1 MQNTIEKTQKINYCK
16 VAPYKA
22 ENDDKVVN
30 SVFENIPD
38 KENSN
43 TNNKENKVQIYL
55 TKNESFNRINAVLAN
70 KLTNDEIEKLLKEL
84 GIVETKAKTYRL
96 EDINCLIKS
105 IENVISNYTI
115 KRASY
120 EVKKAYNYVKNLICG
135 DDETKGENNILI
147 NSIKAAYIS
156 AKESNLKKEIR
167 EYTGECK
174 LAQMWKNLWSKD
186 MLKEL
191 GLTPEQAEN
200 KEILNQKIEEYL
212 KSKDLIINET
222 DSIETKN
229 QKYDKIKKVLARFIE
244 KTSLENKAHVVNFVT
259 QVCADDR
266 DKALELIESS
276 CLGNVEQ
283 ISKIQLAVVKNYQT
297 LTTTDKKGDVVN
309 NDTQGKWSEN
319 AFSKMKDEDLK
330 SATEYMNNETKN
342 YIFDK
347 EKYEKCKL
355 IAEEARKKL
364 NNGLAL
370 TEEEKLA
377 LEYVDRY
384 SSLVN
389 ENSGAIV
396 GFAMNNIAEDEN
408 IVKDCAK
415 KTMNQVEESGIQE
428 DVTATAGAYVSKH
441 QEELGTTINDFVNK
455 INELTDKQNT
465 EAVEAIKKSATAQ
478 TSEETA
484 QTAVQTKNQTEKE
497 TSSTTVQFG
506 INESSDI
513 VVQNTATHIYKNDK
527 QTSAQTNPQ
536 EKQAA
541 RIPTSCQ
548 DIATITFTGSNAD
561 SLGFNSHVT
570 GDNVGTLYK
579 EGKISIADIFK
590 NGDSNARKF
599 ALDIFKKLKPEYQA
613 GIIKTCGGDYST
625 TEELLANASLDAF
638 ENLKDMHYANAALN
652 KMLKDK
658 RNELEEKQ
666 KLVKT

>member
-16 VAPYKA
+16 VVPHKS

-30 SVFENIPD
+30 SVFENIPNN
-38 KENSN
+38 ENQN
-43 TNNKENKVQIYL
+43 TNNNENKVQINL
-55 TKNESFNRINAVLAN
+55 TQKEAFNRINAVLAN

-84 GIVETKAKTYRL
+84 GIVETKAKTYKL
-96 EDINCLIKS
+96 EDINCLIES

-115 KRASY
+115 KRAGY

-135 DDETKGENNILI
+135 DDETKGESKILI

-156 AKESNLKKEIR
+156 AKESNLKKEVR
-167 EYTGECK
+167 EYTGESR

-222 DSIETKN
+222 DSIEVKN

-259 QVCADDR
+259 QVCAVDR

-283 ISKIQLAVVKNYQT
+283 ISKTQLAVVKNYPE
-297 LTTTDKKGDVVN
+297 LTATDKKGDVVN
-309 NDTQGKWSEN
+309 KDTQVKWSKN

-377 LEYVDRY
+377 LEYVDKY
-384 SSLVN
+384 NSLVN

-478 TSEETA
+478 TSEKTA
-484 QTAVQTKNQTEKE
+484 QTAGQPENQ

-506 INESSDI
+506 GINEPSNTAG
-513 VVQNTATHIYKNDK
+513 QNTTTHIYNKNDK
-527 QTSAQTNPQ
+527 QTSPQTNPQ

-548 DIATITFTGSNAD
+548 DIATITFTGNNTD

-579 EGKISIADIFK
+579 EGKISITDILK
-590 NGDSNARKF
+590 NGDSKAREF
-599 ALDIFKKLKPEYQA
+599 ALDIFKKLKPEDQA
-613 GIIKTCGGDYST
+613 DIIKTCGGDYST
-625 TEELLANASLDAF
+625 TEELLRNASLDAF
-638 ENLKDMHYANAALN
+638 GNLKDLHFANAALN

-666 KLVKT
+666 KTC

>member
-16 VAPYKA
+16 VVPHKS

-30 SVFENIPD
+30 SVFENIPNN
-38 KENSN
+38 ENQN
-43 TNNKENKVQIYL
+43 TNNNENKAQINL
-55 TKNESFNRINAVLAN
+55 TQKEAFNRINAVLAN

-84 GIVETKAKTYRL
+84 GIVETKAKTYKL
-96 EDINCLIKS
+96 EDINCLIES

-115 KRASY
+115 RRAGY

-135 DDETKGENNILI
+135 DDETKGKSNILI

-156 AKESNLKKEIR
+156 KKESNLKKEVR
-167 EYTGECK
+167 EYTGESR

-186 MLKEL
+186 ILKEL

-222 DSIETKN
+222 DSIEVKN

-259 QVCADDR
+259 QVCAVDR

-283 ISKIQLAVVKNYQT
+283 ISKTQLAVVKNYPE
-297 LTTTDKKGDVVN
+297 LTATDKKGDVVN
-309 NDTQGKWSEN
+309 KDTQVKWSEN

-342 YIFDK
+342 YIFDE

-377 LEYVDRY
+377 LEYVDKY
-384 SSLVN
+384 NSLVN

-484 QTAVQTKNQTEKE
+484 QTAGQPKNQT
-497 TSSTTVQFG
+497 TTVQ
-506 INESSDI
+506 IRNNESSNTAD
-513 VVQNTATHIYKNDK
+513 QNTATHIYKNDK
-527 QTSAQTNPQ
+527 PTSTRTNLQ
-536 EKQAA
+536 IQAA

-548 DIATITFTGSNAD
+548 DIATITFTGNTD
-561 SLGFNSHVT
+561 SFGFNPRIT
-570 GDNVGTLYK
+570 GNNVETLYK
-579 EGKISIADIFK
+579 EGKISFAKIFEY
-590 NGDSNARKF
+590 GDLNARKF
-599 ALDIFKKLKPEYQA
+599 ALGIFKKLKPEDQA
-613 GIIKTCGGDYST
+613 GIIKTCSGDYST
-625 TEELLANASLDAF
+625 TKELLTNASPDTIKILDG
-638 ENLKDMHYANAALN
+638 MHFANEDLN
-652 KMLKDK
+652 KMLKDR

-666 KLVKT
+666 KTC

>member
-16 VAPYKA
+16 VVPHKS

-30 SVFENIPD
+30 SVFENIPNN
-38 KENSN
+38 ENQN
-43 TNNKENKVQIYL
+43 TNNNENKVQINI
-55 TKNESFNRINAVLAN
+55 TQKEAFNRINAVLAN

-84 GIVETKAKTYRL
+84 GIVETKAKTYKL
-96 EDINCLIKS
+96 EDINCLIES

-115 KRASY
+115 RRAGY

-135 DDETKGENNILI
+135 DDEAKGESNILI

-156 AKESNLKKEIR
+156 AKESNLKKEVR
-167 EYTGECK
+167 EYTGESK

-222 DSIETKN
+222 DSIEVKN

-259 QVCADDR
+259 QVCAVDR

-283 ISKIQLAVVKNYQT
+283 ISKTQLAVVKNYPE
-297 LTTTDKKGDVVN
+297 LTATDKKGDVVN
-309 NDTQGKWSEN
+309 KDTQVKWSEN

-377 LEYVDRY
+377 LEYVDKY
-384 SSLVN
+384 NSLVN

-484 QTAVQTKNQTEKE
+484 QTAGQPENQ
-497 TSSTTVQFG
+497 TSSTTVPFG
-506 INESSDI
+506 INKSSNTAD
-513 VVQNTATHIYKNDK
+513 QNTATHIYKNDDK
-527 QTSAQTNPQ
+527 PTSLQTNPQ

-541 RIPTSCQ
+541 KIPTSCQ
-548 DIATITFTGSNAD
+548 DIPTITFTGSNAD
-561 SLGFNSHVT
+561 SLGFNPRIT
-570 GDNVGTLYK
+570 GENVGTLYK
-579 EGKISIADIFK
+579 EGISIADILK
-590 NGDSNARKF
+590 NGDPKARDF
-599 ALDIFKKLKPEYQA
+599 ALGIFKKLKPEDQA
-613 GIIKTCGGDYST
+613 GIIKTCSGDYST
-625 TEELLANASLDAF
+625 TKDLLTNASLDAF
-638 ENLKDMHYANAALN
+638 KNLDMHFANAALN

-666 KLVKT
+666 KTC

>member
-16 VAPYKA
+16 VVPHKS

-30 SVFENIPD
+30 SVFENIPNN
-38 KENSN
+38 ENQN
-43 TNNKENKVQIYL
+43 TNNNENKVQINI
-55 TKNESFNRINAVLAN
+55 TQKEAFNRINAVLAN

-84 GIVETKAKTYRL
+84 GIVETKAKTYKL
-96 EDINCLIKS
+96 EDINCLIES

-115 KRASY
+115 RRAGY
-120 EVKKAYNYVKNLICG
+120 EVKRAYNYVKNLICG
-135 DDETKGENNILI
+135 DDETKGEDNILI

-156 AKESNLKKEIR
+156 TKESNLKKEVR
-167 EYTGECK
+167 EYTGESK

-186 MLKEL
+186 ILKEL

-222 DSIETKN
+222 DSIEVKN

-259 QVCADDR
+259 QVCAVDR

-283 ISKIQLAVVKNYQT
+283 ISKTQLAVVKNYPE
-297 LTTTDKKGDVVN
+297 LTATDKKGDVVN
-309 NDTQGKWSEN
+309 KDTQVKWSEN

-342 YIFDK
+342 YIFDE

-377 LEYVDRY
+377 LEYVDKY
-384 SSLVN
+384 NSLVN

-484 QTAVQTKNQTEKE
+484 QTAGQPENQ

-506 INESSDI
+506 NEPSNTA
-513 VVQNTATHIYKNDK
+513 VQKNTATHICKNDEP
-527 QTSAQTNPQ
+527 TSPLTNPQ
-536 EKQAA
+536 KTQAA
-541 RIPTSCQ
+541 KIPTSCQ
-548 DIATITFTGSNAD
+548 DIPTITFTGSNAD
-561 SLGFNSHVT
+561 SLGFNFRIT
-570 GDNVGTLYK
+570 GENVGTLYK
-579 EGKISIADIFK
+579 EGISIADILK
-590 NGDSNARKF
+590 NGDPKARDF
-599 ALDIFKKLKPEYQA
+599 ALGIFKKLKPEDQA
-613 GIIKTCGGDYST
+613 GIIKTCSGDYST
-625 TEELLANASLDAF
+625 TKELLTNASPDTIKILDG
-638 ENLKDMHYANAALN
+638 MHFANEDLN
-652 KMLKDK
+652 KMLKDR

-666 KLVKT
+666 KTC